1 MTTTKVFALD
11 ARAAAALE
19 QHLRAAL
26 PPDAEWRHVDHA
38 RYAVKAMGVSLVCYT
53 SGQIV
58 LQGKSLDS
66 FVNEFFVGS
75 AAAPSK
81 PRDDGD
87 PDLPFDMPTIGSDE
101 AGKGDFFGPLVVASV
116 YVEPAKSTE
125 LKAMGV
131 ADSKTLSDQ
140 RMFPMAELIER
151 SFDCEV
157 RVLMPVDYNARWSEA
172 KNVNHVLA
180 DLHADAIATLL
191 MRHPDAAVIVDRFA
205 DESLIRT
212 RLATRCG
219 KPPRRLVQVPR
230 AEAHPVVGA
239 ASVVARV
246 RFVEGFQECEA
257 ESGTDLHKGGGAPVD
272 VAAKRAFA
280 IGGRELMGRIAK
292 LHFKNSERVKGL
304 RS

>member
-1 MTTTKVFALD
+1 MTTTQVFVLD
-11 ARAAAALE
+11 ARRAAALE
-19 QHLRAAL
+19 QQLKAAL
-26 PPDAEWRHVDHA
+26 PPDAEWRRVDHA

-53 SGQIV
+53 SGKVV
-58 LQGKSLDS
+58 LQGKSLDA
-66 FVNEFFVGS
+66 FVSEFLGGADAAS
-75 AAAPSK
+75 AKAREP
-81 PRDDGD
+81 DD
-87 PDLPFDMPTIGSDE
+87 PQLSFDMPTIGSDE
-101 AGKGDFFGPLVVASV
+101 AGKGDYFGPLVVASV
-116 YVEPAKSTE
+116 YVEPSMRTE
-125 LKAMGV
+125 LQAMGV

-157 RVLMPVDYNARWSEA
+157 RVLMPTDYNARWAAA

-180 DLHADAIATLL
+180 DLHADAISTLL
-191 MRHPDAAVIVDRFA
+191 SRHPEAAVIVDRFA

-212 RLATRCG
+212 RLVAKCG
-219 KPPRRLVQVPR
+219 KPPKRLVQVPR

-246 RFVEGFQECEA
+246 HFVEGFAECET

-272 VAAKRAFA
+272 VAAKRAYA
-280 IGGRELMGRIAK
+280 IGGRELMARIAK
-292 LHFKNSERVKGL
+292 LHFKNSERLPGL